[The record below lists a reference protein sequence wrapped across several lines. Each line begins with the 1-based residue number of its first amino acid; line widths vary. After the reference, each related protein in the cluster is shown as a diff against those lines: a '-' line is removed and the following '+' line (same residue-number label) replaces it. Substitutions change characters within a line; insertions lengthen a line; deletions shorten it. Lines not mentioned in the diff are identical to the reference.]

1 MSQFAKKKKPL
12 PFAITNF
19 HLFCVCLDKNFIYFI
34 DLICARCGK
43 TNILFVKRRKYCTH
57 C

>member
-1 MSQFAKKKKPL
+1 M
-12 PFAITNF
+12 
-19 HLFCVCLDKNFIYFI
+19 
-34 DLICARCGK
+34 DLICARYDK